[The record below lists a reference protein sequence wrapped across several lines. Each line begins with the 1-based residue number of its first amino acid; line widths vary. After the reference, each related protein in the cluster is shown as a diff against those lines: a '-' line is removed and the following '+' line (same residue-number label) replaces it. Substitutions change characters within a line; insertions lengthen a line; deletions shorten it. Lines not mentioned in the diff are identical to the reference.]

1 MDPKVQAIHHGAART
16 EGEGWCLRL
25 RCFRSALM
33 LAGEK
38 GNTALCDYLI
48 NHGADIT
55 LRDLNGSWFLI
66 ADIFLK
72 LQFLA
77 DVK

>member
-16 EGEGWCLRL
+16 KDEGWCLRL

-33 LAGEK
+33 LAAEK
-38 GNTALCDYLI
+38 VNTALCDYLI

-55 LRDLNGSWFLI
+55 LRDLNGSCFS
-66 ADIFLK
+66 F
-72 LQFLA
+72 
-77 DVK
+77 